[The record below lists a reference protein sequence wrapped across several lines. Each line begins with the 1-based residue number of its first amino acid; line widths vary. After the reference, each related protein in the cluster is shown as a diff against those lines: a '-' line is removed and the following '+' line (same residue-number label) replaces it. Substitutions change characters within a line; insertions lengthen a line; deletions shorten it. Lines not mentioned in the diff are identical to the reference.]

1 MPFLK
6 LLCISQKNLTP
17 CSFDLDQTVSRVCHL
32 FEFRYVRTGLK
43 THTVLRR
50 NKTRQLK
57 VDMVQNIIFLLFLHV
72 SKSRYF
78 FSNWNSNYTNLL
90 DLRNLQEVV
99 KKNILLPKIVLTFHC
114 LIKIFANSW
123 LFQSLFTIFSLLFH
137 FDMYCDLK

>member
-99 KKNILLPKIVLTFHC
+99 KKKHSVTKNCSDLSLFDQNFCKFLAFSVTFHDFFF
-114 LIKIFANSW
+114 IIPF
-123 LFQSLFTIFSLLFH
+123 
-137 FDMYCDLK
+137 